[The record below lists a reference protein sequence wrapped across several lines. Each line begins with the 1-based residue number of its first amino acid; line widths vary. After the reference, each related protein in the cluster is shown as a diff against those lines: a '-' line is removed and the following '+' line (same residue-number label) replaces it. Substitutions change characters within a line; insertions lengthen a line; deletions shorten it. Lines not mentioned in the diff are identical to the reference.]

1 MYHPIIFHSCNV
13 LEVAPSKWLI
23 SKALISLFFYFWSWF
38 HNDKHFNK
46 VKRGL
51 ALQKK
56 MTKHYA
62 KKNMLACAKL
72 KEALM
77 ELENLKREKEHDSLR
92 ILVED
97 YHHVSKTS

>member
-1 MYHPIIFHSCNV
+1 MAQRVIQYYKKNHKNF
-13 LEVAPSKWLI
+13 K
-23 SKALISLFFYFWSWF
+23 
-38 HNDKHFNK
+38 K
-46 VKRGL
+46 VKRGI

-77 ELENLKREKEHDSLR
+77 ELENLKREKVHDSLGV
-92 ILVED
+92 LAEA
-97 YHHVSKTS
+97 SQ

>member
-1 MYHPIIFHSCNV
+1 MVQCVIPYYKEECKNF
-13 LEVAPSKWLI
+13 K
-23 SKALISLFFYFWSWF
+23 
-38 HNDKHFNK
+38 K

-51 ALQKK
+51 SLQNK

-77 ELENLKREKEHDSLR
+77 ELENLKREKEHDSLGF
-92 ILVED
+92 LAKASQQ
-97 YHHVSKTS
+97 VSKTS

>member
-1 MYHPIIFHSCNV
+1 M
-13 LEVAPSKWLI
+13 
-23 SKALISLFFYFWSWF
+23 
-38 HNDKHFNK
+38 
-46 VKRGL
+46 KRGL

-77 ELENLKREKEHDSLR
+77 EIKTIKEEKKHDNLGFLAEAS
-92 ILVED
+92 
-97 YHHVSKTS
+97 